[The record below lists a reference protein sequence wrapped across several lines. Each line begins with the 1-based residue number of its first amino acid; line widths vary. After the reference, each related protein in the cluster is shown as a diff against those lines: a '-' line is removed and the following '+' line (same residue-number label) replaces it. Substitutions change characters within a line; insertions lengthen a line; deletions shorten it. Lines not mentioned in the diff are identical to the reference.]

1 MRPSLITQLVVLFG
15 FLSLFEASDQRL
27 QRLRIFKSTA
37 TEGNHPADADFN
49 SDQLQRIRIG
59 NNFLPCL

>member
-1 MRPSLITQLVVLFG
+1 MRCLCPSLITQLVVLFG

-27 QRLRIFKSTA
+27 QSLQWRIFKSTA

-49 SDQLQRIRIG
+49 SDQLQR
-59 NNFLPCL
+59 